1 MDDMT
6 SVKDTVA
13 EAIRNRRRTLFVNPT
28 AQRRFVL
35 SFGLPTLI
43 VLLTVGIWVLWI
55 ERNAYEDMGSLP
67 SFLPIGIGLFVG
79 ILAFEATIVVQAM
92 RVSHRVEGAAYRLI
106 KAIDRIGGGD
116 LNFTVS
122 LRKGDYL
129 QEVAAELNRMMERLR
144 AQRARDA
151 RADEA
156 SSSATADTTHAR
168 ELETAGRS

>member
-1 MDDMT
+1 MDDRA

-13 EAIRNRRRTLFVNPT
+13 KAIRNRRRTLFVNPA
-28 AQRRFVL
+28 AQRRFVM

-43 VLLTVGIWVLWI
+43 VLLTFGVWLLWI
-55 ERNAYEDMGSLP
+55 ERNAYEDVGSLP
-67 SFLPIGIGLFVG
+67 SFLPIGIGLLVG
-79 ILAFEATIVVQAM
+79 ILAFEATVVVQAM

-116 LNFTVS
+116 FDFTVS
-122 LRKGDYL
+122 LRKGDHL

-144 AQRARDA
+144 AQRTRD
-151 RADEA
+151 RAA
-156 SSSATADTTHAR
+156 SAGTQESTPAH